1 MSESKSPCPECEKP
15 LISPLTVVSDEAG
28 ESHLV
33 HTDECAVEFR
43 QKVAANIQQDRG
55 ETMNSIWTTGGAIG
69 EYGQHYLKFPKC
81 GNRSCREWLD
91 PKEGQFVIADG
102 KTYCLEHAPEEK

>member
-1 MSESKSPCPECEKP
+1 MAEAKSPCAECEEP
-15 LISPLTVVSDEAG
+15 LVAPLTVVSDEAG

-55 ETMNSIWTTGGAIG
+55 ETMNSIWSTGGAIG
-69 EYGQHYLKFPKC
+69 EYGSYYLKFPKC
-81 GNRSCREWLD
+81 GNRACRETLN
-91 PKEGQFVIADG
+91 PKEDEIIIADG
-102 KTYCLEHAPEEK
+102 KAYCLEHAPDD